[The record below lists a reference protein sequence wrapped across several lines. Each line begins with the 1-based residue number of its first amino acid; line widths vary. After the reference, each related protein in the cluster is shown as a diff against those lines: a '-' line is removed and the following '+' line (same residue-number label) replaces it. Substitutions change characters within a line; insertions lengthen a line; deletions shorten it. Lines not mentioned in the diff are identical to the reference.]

1 MWMSSS
7 SAANGKLPSLSSR
20 STASSPSSRAS
31 RSASVMTPR
40 AASIRAC
47 ARDCATSYG
56 HRRRSKASELL
67 SARKRS
73 SCGSE
78 KRDTERRLDG
88 RKPVGDL
95 GDLGGQAEP
104 EKVQRR
110 RPAEPRGLRRTVE
123 APVGV
128 AHLLEDDRHEAGDA
142 PEHEQ
147 PRRPAR
153 DQIAEPE
160 MEPRRDL
167 TDRVVPKD
175 ERQRKREREARR
187 LHAPPLVAGQNP
199 RHGASLLP
207 EHRSERTRD
216 VHDLTLLQFWEE
228 RHCDRPP

>member
-1 MWMSSS
+1 MWSSARCASSPISSQIIRRASYARSWTNRATSVATWSLRERAVCSRPPTGPAISVRRRSIAMWMSSS

-20 STASSPSSRAS
+20 SAASSPSSSAA

-78 KRDTERRLDG
+78 KRDTELRLDG

-95 GDLGGQAEP
+95 GALGGQSEAEQ
-104 EKVQRR
+104 VQRR
-110 RPAEPRGLRRTVE
+110 RPAEPRGLRRAVE
-123 APVGV
+123 APLGV
-128 AHLLEDDRHEAGDA
+128 AHLLEDDRHEARDA

-147 PRRPAR
+147 PWRPAR

-167 TDRVVPKD
+167 ADR
-175 ERQRKREREARR
+175 
-187 LHAPPLVAGQNP
+187 LV
-199 RHGASLLP
+199 R
-207 EHRSERTRD
+207 
-216 VHDLTLLQFWEE
+216 
-228 RHCDRPP
+228 